1 MALRA
6 EIERP
11 NSEKLDDDII
21 LMKPL
26 WGGREVYAYVFG
38 LYNLFYTYTLI
49 KKFYDL
55 HSDYLV
61 IVDGLNYDF
70 CLLYTSDA
78 ADE

>member
-26 WGGREVYAYVFG
+26 WEGREVYAYAFR
-38 LYNLFYTYTLI
+38 LYNLFYADTLI
-49 KKFYDL
+49 KNFPTYIAIISL
-55 HSDYLV
+55 LF
-61 IVDGLNYDF
+61 VD
-70 CLLYTSDA
+70 
-78 ADE
+78 